1 MLSGVAA
8 SSALIASTVAATA
21 ATTSSALIGSAVAA
35 TAAST
40 SAVTSVPPEHAV
52 VNKPERAPRQT
63 TNETPTAVGNDYSQ
77 RNSSTG
83 GLKRHLEEARER
95 WFGVL

>member
-8 SSALIASTVAATA
+8 ASALIASTVAATA

-40 SAVTSVPPEHAV
+40 SAVTLVPTEHAV
-52 VNKPERAPRQT
+52 VNNARASTPAKPQTKPRPQSAT
-63 TNETPTAVGNDYSQ
+63 TIHNAIQAQGASNGT
-77 RNSSTG
+77 
-83 GLKRHLEEARER
+83 
-95 WFGVL
+95 